1 MVEPASREQVLGA
14 ALCAADQLQRAN
26 YRGWDPFDALASPL
40 FDLPWLRSAR
50 LPRLAAQQVVRRV
63 PVNLRPLLRVPE
75 GRNPV
80 TVALALQAHAH
91 LCSAAGEQQADHHR
105 ARAQWCVAELAR
117 IRSPGWSGDCWGYD
131 FDWEARYTRM
141 PAWTPTIVATG
152 IVTNALFEAYRL
164 LGLEEAFAM
173 CASAAEF
180 VLRDLERT
188 PGPDGTFCWSYS
200 PLYRDTVLNAT
211 MKGARLCAQVH
222 AVTGD
227 REPAALAAATAAY
240 VASHQSASGAW
251 PYAVG
256 DARRWADNL
265 HTAYLLECLL
275 AYARWTGDTS
285 FDATTRRGYAYYRSR
300 FFTADSEAKYFDDRV
315 FPIDATACAQSI
327 IALCRFGDADL
338 ARRVAATTIA
348 LLQRPDGAFGYQ
360 VRRLVTV
367 RTPFARWSTAWM
379 LAALALLADA
389 TPAAREDSAVA
400 P

>member
-1 MVEPASREQVLGA
+1 MVEAPSREHVLDA
-14 ALCAADQLQRAN
+14 ALRAADQLQRAD

-63 PVNLRPLLRVPE
+63 PVNLRPVLRVPK

-80 TVALALQAHAH
+80 TLALALQAHAH
-91 LCSAAGEQQADHHR
+91 LCHAAGPDEAQRHR

-117 IRSPGWSGDCWGYD
+117 MRSPGWSGDCWGYD

-141 PAWTPTIVATG
+141 PAGTPTIVATG
-152 IVTNALFEAYRL
+152 IVTNALFEAHRL
-164 LGLEEAFAM
+164 LDLEDAFAM
-173 CASAAEF
+173 CASAARF
-180 VLRDLERT
+180 VLRDLDRT

-227 REPAALAAATAAY
+227 PELAALAAATAAY
-240 VASHQSASGAW
+240 VASHQSESGAW

-265 HTAYLLECLL
+265 HTAYVLECLH
-275 AYARWTGDTS
+275 AYARWTGDTA

-300 FFTADSEAKYFDDRV
+300 FFTADWKAKYFDDRV
-315 FPIDATACAQSI
+315 HPIDATACAQSI
-327 IALCRFGDADL
+327 IALCRFGDAEL
-338 ARRVAATTIA
+338 AGRVAATTIA

-360 VRRLVTV
+360 VRRFGTV

-379 LAALALLADA
+379 LAALAVLAD
-389 TPAAREDSAVA
+389 TGGPTNNDSALA